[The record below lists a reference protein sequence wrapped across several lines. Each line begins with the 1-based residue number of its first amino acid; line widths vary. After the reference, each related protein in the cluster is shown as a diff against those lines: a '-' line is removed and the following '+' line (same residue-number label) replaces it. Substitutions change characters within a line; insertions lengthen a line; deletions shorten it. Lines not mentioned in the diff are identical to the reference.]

1 MHHVLRVAC
10 SLQPSPLTRKTLE
23 ILRRTLKE
31 RADVDLLA
39 EGDRSPQL
47 ILDLSSGIGAEG
59 FRIEDADGA
68 VRIVGNDERGLLYGV
83 GKFLHTS
90 RFGEGEFQPSSWRG
104 TFVPEKPVRGIYFAT
119 HFHNFFHDAPLAEV
133 ERYVE
138 ELALWGCN
146 ALNVWFDMHHY
157 TGIDDPAAQQMI
169 QRLRAILQAA
179 NRVGIGGSL
188 GVLANEAY
196 ANSPEE
202 LRSVPASF
210 TGCYFVE
217 LCPSKPGGLELI
229 LKWRREMLEAFA
241 GLDLEYFWIWPYD
254 QGGCLCEQCE
264 PWGGNGFLKAA
275 EPVARLV
282 GEYFPKA
289 KIVLSTWCFGYQYPE
304 EWATFAKAFAQKPDW
319 VDYLMVDSHNDFPE
333 FVRQHGPPGG
343 LPVVNFPE
351 ISMWGMGPWG
361 GWGANPL
368 PQRFQRLW
376 DQCREM
382 VSGGFPYCEG
392 IYEDLNKAVLL
403 QFYWD
408 SNRPAEDTVREYIAC
423 EFSPEVV
430 EKISEVMRI
439 LEANHGH
446 HLMKRDAESEPLRC
460 NLPSM
465 NREQAQRAFELVQQV
480 ETHLASH
487 ARRSWR
493 WRILWLRAAL
503 DAELASTDGVINE
516 KCGEWFRELA
526 MIYHG
531 AQAERHVAP
540 PTTLANC

>member
-1 MHHVLRVAC
+1 MIQTIGIVC
-10 SLQPSPLTRKTLE
+10 STRRTPLVDKAIE
-23 ILRRTLKE
+23 ILRRALKE
-31 RADVDLLA
+31 RAGVELA
-39 EGDRSPQL
+39 SEGPPQ
-47 ILDLSSGIGAEG
+47 IVLDIAPGIGVEG
-59 FRIEDADGA
+59 FRIQEGERDA
-68 VRIVGNDERGLLYGV
+68 ICLVGNDERGLLYGI
-83 GKFLHTS
+83 GKFLRTS
-90 RFGEGEFQPSSWRG
+90 IFDDGEFQPSSWRG
-104 TFVPEKPVRGIYFAT
+104 TSVPEKPVRGIYFAT
-119 HFHNFFHDAPLAEV
+119 HFHNFFHDAPIEEV
-133 ERYVE
+133 EGYVE

-157 TGIDDPAAQQMI
+157 TGIDDPAAQAMI
-169 QRLRAILQAA
+169 ERLRAILQAA

-202 LRSVPASF
+202 LRAVPASF

-217 LCPSKPGGLELI
+217 LCPNKPGGLELI
-229 LKWRREMLEAFA
+229 LKWRREMLQAFA
-241 GLDLEYFWIWPYD
+241 KIDLEYFWIWPYD

-282 GEYFPKA
+282 GEYFPKV
-289 KIVLSTWCFGYQYPE
+289 KVVLSTWCFGYQYPN
-304 EWATFAKAFAQKPDW
+304 EWEVFAKAFAEKPDW

-333 FVRQHGPPGG
+333 FVREHGAPGG
-343 LPVVNFPE
+343 VPVLNFPE

-376 DQCREM
+376 DQCSGI

-403 QFYWD
+403 QFYWN
-408 SNRPAEDTVREYIAC
+408 SNRSAEDTVREYIAC

-430 EKISEVMRI
+430 EEISEVVRI

-446 HLMKRDAESEPLRC
+446 
-460 NLPSM
+460 
-465 NREQAQRAFELVQQV
+465 
-480 ETHLASH
+480 
-487 ARRSWR
+487 
-493 WRILWLRAAL
+493 
-503 DAELASTDGVINE
+503 
-516 KCGEWFRELA
+516 
-526 MIYHG
+526 
-531 AQAERHVAP
+531 
-540 PTTLANC
+540 